1 MAYAFGDGVIVYVHR
16 RTDNVFSALGIEK
29 IRTKGGLIMKT
40 KRKIAISEIVLL
52 AVLVIYSISILY
64 LIFWGLLTSLKT
76 QDDFLIE
83 QNIFGFPAEFA
94 WDNYQAVFKRLYIQ
108 VTRDGVRFKIT
119 LIWQII
125 YTLLYAGVGCLLAAL
140 APFLVAYACSRFH
153 YKFNEVLETL
163 VFVVMIVPVVGST
176 TSMLSLLHQ
185 LNLYDTFLGVYCE
198 KFYFTS
204 IYFLIYRGILKG
216 LSKSFS
222 EAATIDGANEFQIM
236 VRINFPL
243 VINVFATIALM
254 YFITFWNDYQTPLL
268 YMPTHP
274 TLAYG
279 VYYMSISNM
288 NGLSNPPMKMA
299 ASSILALPLLI
310 VFVAFREKIM
320 GNVTMG
326 GVKE

>member
-16 RTDNVFSALGIEK
+16 RTDNVLSALGIEK

-279 VYYMSISNM
+279 IFNLTQMTTGDLNIT
-288 NGLSNPPMKMA
+288 PRKMA
-299 ASSILALPLLI
+299 GCMILVVPITILFAIFKDKLMTNLS
-310 VFVAFREKIM
+310 V
-320 GNVTMG
+320 G